1 MKPASTAGGG
11 GRERRPGL
19 LLPGHRCLRA
29 GSPNLRAPSLPPGRA
44 AASGPHHRR
53 GPREGGT
60 AEPPGWGS
68 GSEPRASTRRPREP
82 VTPGG
87 RVGAG
92 ARWDARPARTGP
104 AALPLVPRPP
114 ASRRAARLGTG
125 VKVAGRRGRCSRG
138 GNAALRFCS
147 APLIDRDHGGTAAT
161 HQPREELLRRRL
173 RGRVLGVRGAPAGHH
188 QGQTADPAP
197 AAARPAAALFWDL

>member
-1 MKPASTAGGG
+1 M
-11 GRERRPGL
+11 
-19 LLPGHRCLRA
+19 
-29 GSPNLRAPSLPPGRA
+29 
-44 AASGPHHRR
+44 
-53 GPREGGT
+53 
-60 AEPPGWGS
+60 
-68 GSEPRASTRRPREP
+68 
-82 VTPGG
+82 TPGG

-125 VKVAGRRGRCSRG
+125 VKVAGRRGRCSLG
-138 GNAALRFCS
+138 GDAALRFCS

-188 QGQTADPAP
+188 QGETARSRRAVRRDGAGEWRRELHFPAG
-197 AAARPAAALFWDL
+197 AARGQQHGGAGGLRFPTVAAGPPRTTTPGVPRGGAVRALSAPCRRGGPAVAALSGRYRNAALIPER

>member
-68 GSEPRASTRRPREP
+68 GSEPGASTWRPREP

-87 RVGAG
+87 RVECRSSMGCPPSPHR
-92 ARWDARPARTGP
+92 ARRAPACP
-104 AALPLVPRPP
+104 APPRVP
-114 ASRRAARLGTG
+114 ACRAARHWGKG
-125 VKVAGRRGRCSRG
+125 
-138 GNAALRFCS
+138 
-147 APLIDRDHGGTAAT
+147 
-161 HQPREELLRRRL
+161 
-173 RGRVLGVRGAPAGHH
+173 RGAEGAVL
-188 QGQTADPAP
+188 ARWERCAP
-197 AAARPAAALFWDL
+197 VLFCAPHRP